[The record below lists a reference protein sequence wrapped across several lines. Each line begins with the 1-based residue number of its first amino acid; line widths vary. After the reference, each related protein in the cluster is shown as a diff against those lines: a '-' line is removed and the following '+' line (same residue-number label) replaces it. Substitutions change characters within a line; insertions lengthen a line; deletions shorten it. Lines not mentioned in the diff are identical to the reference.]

1 MREKLLTCMGRVV
14 ADAKGVSLSRIS
26 FLAAG
31 DGKFFSRLEAGGT
44 CTLRVERVVV
54 EYLSENWPDDEAWP
68 DGISRPTPRSKS
80 ERGTA
85 A

>member
-1 MREKLLTCMGRVV
+1 MLLVDMGERV
-14 ADAKGVSLSRIS
+14 ARAKGVTLSRIS
-26 FLAAG
+26 FLAAR
-31 DGKFFSRLEAGGT
+31 DGKFFQRLRDGRT

-54 EYLSENWPDDEAWP
+54 QYLWENWPDDETWP
-68 DGISRPTPRSKS
+68 DGISRPAPRSKS